1 MRLIFL
7 AASLALVTANALADD
22 VRPSQTFC
30 DATKVGGRELADCLR
45 TSADKANNELG
56 AVFEAAIKSIDA
68 RPGLLKSQKAR
79 WHRSLADSQAQWLSW
94 RDTECQDVAPFE
106 AGMSA
111 KGGDPGLT
119 CIIDQDTRRIADLK
133 ARYP

>member
-1 MRLIFL
+1 MRLIIL
-7 AASLALVTANALADD
+7 AAALALVTSSALADD
-22 VRPSQTFC
+22 RPSQTVC
-30 DATKVGGRELADCLR
+30 DAKGGRELADCLR
-45 TSADKANNELG
+45 ANADKANNELA
-56 AVFEAAIKSIDA
+56 AVFEAAAKSIDA

-79 WHRSLADSQAQWLSW
+79 WHRSLSDSQAQWLSW

-106 AGMSA
+106 AGMGA

-119 CIIDQDTRRIADLK
+119 CIIDQDSRRIADLK

>member
-7 AASLALVTANALADD
+7 AASLALAFNALADD
-22 VRPSQTFC
+22 GRPSQTLC
-30 DATKVGGRELADCLR
+30 DAKKFAGRELADCLR
-45 TSADKANNELG
+45 ANADKSNSELG

-79 WHRSLADSQAQWLSW
+79 WHRSLSDSQAQWLSW

-106 AGMSA
+106 AGMGA

-119 CIIDQDTRRIADLK
+119 CIIDQDSRRIADLR

>member
-7 AASLALVTANALADD
+7 GALLALVAADAFADD
-22 VRPSQTFC
+22 VRPSQALC
-30 DATKVGGRELADCLR
+30 DTTKFAGRELADCLR
-45 TSADKANNELG
+45 ANADKSNNELG
-56 AVFEAAIKSIDA
+56 AVFEAAIKSIDS

-106 AGMSA
+106 AGMGA
-111 KGGDPGLT
+111 KGGDPGLI

-133 ARYP
+133 AHYP

>member
-1 MRLIFL
+1 MRIIFL
-7 AASLALVTANALADD
+7 ATSLALLAANARADD
-22 VRPSQTFC
+22 VRPSQMLC
-30 DATKVGGRELADCLR
+30 DVKKFAGRELADCLR
-45 TSADKANNELG
+45 ANADKANNELG

-68 RPGLLKSQKAR
+68 RAGLLKSQKAR
-79 WHRSLADSQAQWLSW
+79 WHRSLSDSQAQWLSW

-106 AGMSA
+106 AGMNA

>member
-1 MRLIFL
+1 MRLTFL
-7 AASLALVTANALADD
+7 AASLALLASGALAED
-22 VRPSQTFC
+22 VRPSRTLC
-30 DATKVGGRELADCLR
+30 DPTKFAGRELADCLR
-45 TSADKANNELG
+45 SNADKSNSELG
-56 AVFEAAIKSIDA
+56 AVFEAAIKSIDG

-79 WHRSLADSQAQWLSW
+79 WHRSLADSQAQWLNW

-106 AGMSA
+106 AGMGA

-119 CIIDQDTRRIADLK
+119 CIIDQDSRRIADLK